1 MDPGHGSALLLG
13 RAQWGLGLL
22 FSEVQ
27 PKADRRQLR
36 TTIKPVYTHYD
47 ALAQQDSTQQDSIE
61 ADLKTPDLQTQ
72 TIRERFLPIDFG
84 LHGIRIGP
92 MKCLLDNTL
101 ITDLVLIDVLLI
113 VHN

>member
-13 RAQWGLGLL
+13 GPNGDWVCFFRR
-22 FSEVQ
+22 SN
-27 PKADRRQLR
+27 PKLTAKD
-36 TTIKPVYTHYD
+36 TIKPVYTHYD
-47 ALAQQDSTQQDSIE
+47 ALAQQDSIE